1 MNIQAIN
8 SAIVTGKFTIADLDS
23 IQDAVKFARSRLA
36 VQAKFTL
43 GKGSKVRVNHD
54 KVRGIVGTVLKI
66 KIKKADVD
74 FNGRIFQVPLSM
86 CQAVDAELA

>member
-8 SAIVTGKFTIADLDS
+8 SAIVTGKFSIDDLDS
-23 IQDAVKFARSRLA
+23 IQDAVKFARSRIA
-36 VQAKFTL
+36 STL
-43 GKGSKVRVNHD
+43 VCTLTKGTKVRVNHV
-54 KVRGIVGTVLKI
+54 KVQGMVGTVLKV

-86 CQAVDAELA
+86 CQVV

>member
-8 SAIVTGKFTIADLDS
+8 SAIVTGNFSIADLDA

-36 VQAKFTL
+36 AQAKFTL
-43 GKGSKVRVNHD
+43 GKGSKVTVNHD
-54 KVRGIVGTVLKI
+54 KVRGIVGTVLKV

-74 FNGRIFQVPLSM
+74 FNGKIFQVPLAM
-86 CQAVDAELA
+86 CQAA

>member
-8 SAIVTGKFTIADLDS
+8 TAIVTGNFNIADLDS
-23 IQDAVKFARSRLA
+23 INDAVKFARARLA
-36 VQAKFTL
+36 TQAKFTL
-43 GKGSKVRVNHD
+43 GKGSKVTVNHD

-74 FNGRIFQVPLSM
+74 FNGKIFQVPLSM
-86 CQAVDAELA
+86 CQVV